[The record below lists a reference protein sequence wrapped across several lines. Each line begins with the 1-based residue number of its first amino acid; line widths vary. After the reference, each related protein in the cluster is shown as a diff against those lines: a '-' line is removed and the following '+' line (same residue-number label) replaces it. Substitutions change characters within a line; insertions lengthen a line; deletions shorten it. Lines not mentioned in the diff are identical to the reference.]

1 MSDTHSESHRPRRR
15 WRLALLA
22 AGLAALT
29 ALAPFTPSLRSA
41 PQKNSSALQAEA
53 ALAGAQAAMDRED
66 YATAAM
72 LLESFLFVYPGH
84 VGALFNLAYCYS
96 LQDRTDDAI
105 ETYRQVLEVDPK
117 MHSAR
122 QNLALL
128 FLEAEK
134 PAEAVAEFD
143 QILEDFPNN
152 YHAHFY
158 RAQALETLGYKDKAL
173 PDYLRAAEL
182 DPEAAEPRRAALPL
196 LLQKQD
202 WSGAEAIVRQLL
214 GISPGDTELALTLAE
229 LLVNQDKQA
238 DALAAYN
245 QFLEVQ
251 AKGEPPSPSTRGEIH
266 MRAGW
271 LARKL
276 GRTDEA
282 LRHFRRAREPAAAG
296 GEYYAQASLVDEA
309 DTLASLQRW
318 KEAIPLYEVAV
329 KNKTDDAGLR
339 AALGVAY
346 LENHQ
351 YEPAAREFLAA
362 LRINPDEVENYNRAA
377 SALYL
382 NGALAGAVE
391 ILERRAT
398 RADETRGTLFL
409 RAISH
414 DKLNQCGAA
423 VTFYEKFLATN
434 PDKKSDQYIQAA
446 GRLRTLKGRCRE
458 TRR

>member
-1 MSDTHSESHRPRRR
+1 MSTEPSDRR
-15 WRLALLA
+15 WARRCWW
-22 AGLAALT
+22 LAALVV
-29 ALAPFTPSLRSA
+29 LAVLPLFARLAAPRNPSA
-41 PQKNSSALQAEA
+41 PQADA
-53 ALAGAQAAMDRED
+53 ALAGAQEAMERED

-84 VGALFNLAYCYS
+84 KGALFNLAYCYS
-96 LQDRTDDAI
+96 LQDRTADAI
-105 ETYRQVLEVDPK
+105 DTYRQVLEVDPA

-128 FLEAEK
+128 LLEVGE

-143 QILEDFPNN
+143 VFLEAFPDS

-158 RAQALETLGYKDKAL
+158 RGQALEALGYKDKAL
-173 PDYLRAAEL
+173 ADYLRAAAL
-182 DPEAAEPRRAALPL
+182 DSEAAEPRRAALPL
-196 LLQKQD
+196 LLEKKD
-202 WSGAEAIVRQLL
+202 WSGAEPVVRQLL
-214 GISPGDTELALTLAE
+214 EISPGDAELALTLAE
-229 LLVNQDKQA
+229 LTVNQNKKE

-245 QFLEVQ
+245 DFLEAQVG
-251 AKGEPPSPSTRGEIH
+251 GEPPTPSTLGEMH

-282 LRHFRRAREPAAAG
+282 LRHFRRARERG
-296 GEYYAQASLVDEA
+296 GEPYAQASLVEEA
-309 DTLASLQRW
+309 DTLASLRRW
-318 KEAIPLYEVAV
+318 KEAIPLYEEAI

-339 AALGVAY
+339 AALGQAY

-362 LRINPDEVENYNRAA
+362 LRINPEGVESYNHAA

-382 NGALAGAVE
+382 NGAFAGTIE
-391 ILERRAT
+391 ILERRAA
-398 RADETRGTLFL
+398 RAPETPGTLFL

-423 VTFYEKFLATN
+423 VSFYEKFLAVSTE
-434 PDKKSDQYIQAA
+434 KKSEEHLEASA
-446 GRLRTLKGRCRE
+446 RLRALKDSCRE
-458 TRR
+458 RRR

>member
-1 MSDTHSESHRPRRR
+1 MSFTQPERRRRRRR
-15 WRLALLA
+15 WWPAPLA
-22 AGLAALT
+22 AGLVALMALGLLPFHART
-29 ALAPFTPSLRSA
+29 ASQKESAA
-41 PQKNSSALQAEA
+41 PQVEA
-53 ALAGAQAAMDRED
+53 ALAGAQEAMDRED

-96 LQDRTDDAI
+96 LQERTADAI
-105 ETYRQVLEVDPK
+105 DTYRQVLEVDPA

-128 FLEAEK
+128 LLDAGK

-143 QILEDFPNN
+143 LMLEAFPNN
-152 YHAHFY
+152 FHSHFY
-158 RAQALETLGYKDKAL
+158 RGQALETLGHKDKAL
-173 PDYLRAAEL
+173 ADYLRAAEL
-182 DPEAAEPRRAALPL
+182 DPEAPEPRRAALPL
-196 LLQKQD
+196 LLEKKD
-202 WSGAEAIVRQLL
+202 WSGAETTVQQLL
-214 GISPGDTELALTLAE
+214 KISPGDTELALTLAE
-229 LLVNQDKQA
+229 LLVNQDKQE
-238 DALAAYN
+238 DALAAYT

-251 AKGEPPSPSTRGEIH
+251 AAGEPPSPSTLGEMH

-276 GRTDEA
+276 GRDDEA
-282 LRHFRRAREPAAAG
+282 LRHFRRARERG
-296 GEYYAQASLVDEA
+296 GENYAQAGLMDEA
-309 DTLASLQRW
+309 DTLASLKRW
-318 KEAIPLYEVAV
+318 KEAIPLYEIAV

-339 AALGVAY
+339 AALGLAY
-346 LENHQ
+346 LENRQ

-362 LRINPDEVENYNRAA
+362 LRIDPDEVENYNRAA

-382 NGALAGAVE
+382 NGALAGAIE
-391 ILERRAT
+391 ILERRST
-398 RADETRGTLFL
+398 RADETPGSLFL

-423 VTFYEKFLATN
+423 IAYYEKFLSLNT
-434 PDKKSDQYIQAA
+434 DKNSDQSFQAT
-446 GRLRTLKGRCRE
+446 GRLRALKGGCRE